1 MASVNTK
8 RRGVRT
14 HEGHPAVPIDAER
27 QLRRAVMACLLF
39 EDQFYESGQSISD
52 RIKDLV
58 QKVPSDKVAAVMV
71 EARQKMLLRH
81 VPLSMACCLAEK
93 RGLRADHV
101 DAIVQRADEM
111 SELVALWWK
120 DGKRNLPKPVK
131 KGLAR
136 AFLRFDEYQ
145 LAKYDRAKSVRLRDV
160 AFLCHVKAADNRE
173 AASRIA
179 RLVNRSFYPSSIQQ
193 RYGLIEGYEPL
204 PTPDTWE
211 VGLSEK
217 GADKKQTWE
226 RLLSENKLGG
236 LALLRNLRNM
246 HQAGVDLKMIR
257 EGLRTMKVAR
267 ILPFRFI
274 AAARYAPQLEP
285 ELEQAMFRCLEGIQK
300 LSGKTALVID
310 TSGSMFD
317 AKLSDKSDMDRF
329 EAAAALAILA
339 REICEKVNVY
349 AFNNT
354 AHVVPPR
361 RGFALRDALR
371 AAGRGA
377 SYGGLAVEQANKDGY
392 DRIIVLTDGQW
403 HTGGYSQG
411 DAVRVSP
418 APLTGKAYMVNVAS
432 YQYGVGYGRWTSI
445 DGFSENILQYVAESE
460 AL

>member
-1 MASVNTK
+1 V
-8 RRGVRT
+8 G
-14 HEGHPAVPIDAER
+14 P
-27 QLRRAVMACLLF
+27 
-39 EDQFYESGQSISD
+39 
-52 RIKDLV
+52 
-58 QKVPSDKVAAVMV
+58 
-71 EARQKMLLRH
+71 
-81 VPLSMACCLAEK
+81 
-93 RGLRADHV
+93 
-101 DAIVQRADEM
+101 
-111 SELVALWWK
+111 
-120 DGKRNLPKPVK
+120 
-131 KGLAR
+131 
-136 AFLRFDEYQ
+136 
-145 LAKYDRAKSVRLRDV
+145 RL
-160 AFLCHVKAADNRE
+160 
-173 AASRIA
+173 A
-179 RLVNRSFYPSSIQQ
+179 RLVNRSFYPQTTKGGF
-193 RYGLIEGYEPL
+193 RVKDYFGLGDYEPL

-226 RLLSENKLGG
+226 RLLAEKKLGG

-246 HQAGVDLKMIR
+246 QQAGVDQALIR
-257 EGLRTMKVAR
+257 EAVVNMKVDR

-285 ELEQAMFRCLEGIQK
+285 ELEHAMFRCLEGIQK

-310 TSGSMFD
+310 TSGSMYD
-317 AKLSDKSDMDRF
+317 TKLSDKSDMDRF

-339 REICEKVNVY
+339 REICEKVNVC

-371 AAGRGA
+371 ATGRGA

-411 DAVRVSP
+411 DAVLVSP
-418 APLTGKAYMVNVAS
+418 APLTGRAYMVNVAS
-432 YQYGVGYGRWTSI
+432 YQYGVGYGKWTSI
-445 DGFSENILQYVAESE
+445 DGFSENILRYVAESE